1 MYEAGPPGWTA
12 AIVTREPLVEVQLP
26 KSGTQEPRHFLS
38 STGDVNLHLCLCD
51 CLTLALLVSVEFQQI
66 GIS

>member
-1 MYEAGPPGWTA
+1 MYEAGPPGWKA

-38 STGDVNLHLCLCD
+38 STGDVNLHLF
-51 CLTLALLVSVEFQQI
+51 V
-66 GIS
+66 